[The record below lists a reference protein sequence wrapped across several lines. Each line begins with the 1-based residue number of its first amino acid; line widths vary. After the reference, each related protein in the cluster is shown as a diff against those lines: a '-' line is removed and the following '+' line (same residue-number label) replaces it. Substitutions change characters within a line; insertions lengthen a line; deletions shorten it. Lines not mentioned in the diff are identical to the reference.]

1 MNIVGEAKKKEIATN
16 RRMDRTN
23 VGGAADAPPP
33 GIEIPELQPTRFDV
47 EDAEGIRAHLKDY
60 GFVAIKDVAGEAELD
75 HARGLLWSH
84 LGEHGWVEGQPRT
97 YTDAAYQAKSLTPNN
112 AGGNVSA
119 GTMGST
125 AHSDCLWYVRS
136 LPGVLRAYD
145 AAYGTADLV
154 ASFDRMS
161 INRPSCVRPSPPSLP
176 RAHPD
181 AFSFCRRLAGPA
193 ARRA

>member
-1 MNIVGEAKKKEIATN
+1 MATSSPSSA
-16 RRMDRTN
+16 RT
-23 VGGAADAPPP
+23 
-33 GIEIPELQPTRFDV
+33 
-47 EDAEGIRAHLKDY
+47 EDLGHARHAVVLTKPQGSAGLRASKY
-60 GFVAIKDVAGEAELD
+60 GYVAIKDVAGQTELE
-75 HARGLLWSH
+75 HARSLLWSH
-84 LGEHGWVEGQPRT
+84 LGEHGWIEGQPRS

-136 LPGVLRAYD
+136 LPGVLRAYE
-145 AAYGTADLV
+145 AAYGTSDLV

>member
-1 MNIVGEAKKKEIATN
+1 MMTAPLHVDTLIRNGTILTMDEG
-16 RRMDRTN
+16 RRVFTD
-23 VGGAADAPPP
+23 
-33 GIEIPELQPTRFDV
+33 
-47 EDAEGIRAHLKDY
+47 

-84 LGEHGWVEGQPRT
+84 LGQHGWIEGQPRT

-125 AHSDCLWYVRS
+125 AHSDCLWFVRS
-136 LPGVLRAYD
+136 LPGVLRAYE
-145 AAYGTADLV
+145 AAYGTSDLV

-161 INRPSCVRPSPPSLP
+161 INRPSCAPPSPPSLP

-181 AFSFCRRLAGPA
+181 AFSLLLPFAGPA